1 MVRELLYINFSPN
14 SSRFYILVL
23 KMCGLNCVRSM
34 PSHAPHFKPRYPEMV
49 GLQQMVQCYTCFSN
63 CSLNIIQIT
72 FTPFLPLLYWLQ
84 VLTSLVMVLNLVL
97 DFLWQGMPS
106 GWRPRNEI
114 RVINISGTQCPAVQ
128 ARRLTMS
135 CLHHVSTAPYLT
147 HLLPPPQM
155 VHHLEQEGERASL
168 LYTNHWFNKGKSR
181 GGLEARLITES

>member
-1 MVRELLYINFSPN
+1 MVRELLHINFSPN

-23 KMCGLNCVRSM
+23 KMCGLNCVRSI

-114 RVINISGTQCPAVQ
+114 RVINISSVALSVLQFRQ
-128 ARRLTMS
+128 
-135 CLHHVSTAPYLT
+135 
-147 HLLPPPQM
+147 
-155 VHHLEQEGERASL
+155 
-168 LYTNHWFNKGKSR
+168 
-181 GGLEARLITES
+181 GGLPCLASTMCRQPHISPISFLLLKWCTIWNKKEKELHYYIQTTDSTKVKAGEAWKQG